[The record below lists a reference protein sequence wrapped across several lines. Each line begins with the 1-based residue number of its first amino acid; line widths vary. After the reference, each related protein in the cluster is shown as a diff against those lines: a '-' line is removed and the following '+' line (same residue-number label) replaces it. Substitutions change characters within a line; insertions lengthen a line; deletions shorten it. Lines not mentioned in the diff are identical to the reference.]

1 MGLPGKGGFKRAKRV
16 FLAGDGFVREV
27 GVPPKGNG
35 DSEKKIKL
43 DDSLQTAWFI

>member
-16 FLAGDGFVREV
+16 FLARDGVVRGV

-35 DSEKKIKL
+35 DSEKKN
-43 DDSLQTAWFI
+43 